1 MLTEAGAKAAALPAR
16 RATIAVFIFRYLNY
30 YANNDEI
37 LGGGRKEA
45 GAEEGGEQARTAIS
59 SAVEVSCLRICS
71 GASSKI
77 KKNRVEINFA
87 LGRESLKGAN
97 GAHARGNGR
106 TGETQ
111 RGPQLPCLP

>member
-1 MLTEAGAKAAALPAR
+1 MRESPSNGCDRTLLTEAGAKAAALPAR

-37 LGGGRKEA
+37 LGGCSKEA
-45 GAEEGGEQARTAIS
+45 GGQEEGGESKTTPTAIS

-77 KKNRVEINFA
+77 KKI
-87 LGRESLKGAN
+87 G
-97 GAHARGNGR
+97 
-106 TGETQ
+106 
-111 RGPQLPCLP
+111 

>member
-87 LGRESLKGAN
+87 LGRESLKRRKWR
-97 GAHARGNGR
+97 ARGNGR